1 VEQRVEL
8 LLIDRNRLLR
18 EGLKRMLSS
27 GSNVSVSQE
36 ANDLVDALQQDYEG
50 WSPDIILMEWAGTE
64 TGGSNPISQLLE
76 RWSNAKVVVFGDA
89 LNKPEMVM
97 ALRAGANGY
106 LLKSMSLDALI
117 HSLRLVLAGEVV
129 FPTQLAAHL
138 IKEPLSTGANLS
150 LSHLDIDLSPRE
162 IQILRCLVAG
172 QANKVIARELNITE
186 GTVKVHIKRLL
197 KKINARNRTQ
207 AAIWALNSGLQ
218 QQQAAS

>member
-1 VEQRVEL
+1 
-8 LLIDRNRLLR
+8 
-18 EGLKRMLSS
+18 MLSS

-129 FPTQLAAHL
+129 FPTELAGQLV
-138 IKEPLSTGANLS
+138 KEPLQSSSASFS
-150 LSHLDIDLSPRE
+150 LNHLDIDLSPRE

-172 QANKVIARELNITE
+172 QANKLIARELSITE
-186 GTVKVHIKRLL
+186 GTVKVHI
-197 KKINARNRTQ
+197 
-207 AAIWALNSGLQ
+207 
-218 QQQAAS
+218 

>member
-1 VEQRVEL
+1 MEHNVEL

-18 EGLKRMLSS
+18 EGLKRMLS

-36 ANDLVDALQQDYEG
+36 SNDPSDALQRDFG
-50 WSPDIILMEWAGTE
+50 AWSPDIILMEWVGPEGAG
-64 TGGSNPISQLLE
+64 GDPIAQLLS
-76 RWSNAKVVVFGDA
+76 RWSNARIVVFGDA
-89 LNKPEMVM
+89 LNKSDMVM

-138 IKEPLSTGANLS
+138 VKEPLSTGANLS
-150 LSHLDIDLSPRE
+150 LGHLDIDLSPRE

-172 QANKVIARELNITE
+172 HANKVIARELNITE

-218 QQQAAS
+218 QQPSAS

>member
-1 VEQRVEL
+1 MMEKSVEL

-18 EGLKRMLSS
+18 EGLKRMLS
-27 GSNVSVSQE
+27 GSNVTVSQE
-36 ANDLVDALQQDYEG
+36 SDDAQDALQRDFG
-50 WSPDIILMEWAGTE
+50 SWVPDIILMEW
-64 TGGSNPISQLLE
+64 GGSEGANTTPITQLLE
-76 RWSNAKVVVFGDA
+76 RWPNTKVIVFGDA
-89 LNKPEMVM
+89 LNKPDMVM
-97 ALRAGANGY
+97 ALRGGAHGY

-138 IKEPLSTGANLS
+138 IKEPLGSGANLS
-150 LSHLDIDLSPRE
+150 LNHLDVDLSPRE

-172 QANKVIARELNITE
+172 HANKVIARELEITE

-218 QQQAAS
+218 QQQQLS

>member
-1 VEQRVEL
+1 VEHSVEL

-18 EGLKRMLSS
+18 EGLKRMLS
-27 GSNVSVSQE
+27 GSNVSVSKE
-36 ANDLVDALQQDYEG
+36 ANDPVEALQGDFGG
-50 WSPDIILMEWAGTE
+50 WAPDIILMEWVGSK
-64 TGGSNPISQLLE
+64 GGGRNPVAQLLQ
-76 RWSNAKVVVFGDA
+76 RWSNARVVVFGDA
-89 LNKPEMVM
+89 LNKSEMVI
-97 ALRAGANGY
+97 ALRSGANGY

-138 IKEPLSTGANLS
+138 IKEPLSSGANLS

-172 QANKVIARELNITE
+172 HANKVIARELNITE

-218 QQQAAS
+218 QQQGLS